1 MYPRFEWRMIKS
13 FKKIK
18 WFLYENCLYF
28 RDTSAVVDPVDVKAK
43 HVKNLNQTI
52 LRN

>member
-1 MYPRFEWRMIKS
+1 MYPKFEWRMIKS
-13 FKKIK
+13 FKKI
-18 WFLYENCLYF
+18 ENCLYF